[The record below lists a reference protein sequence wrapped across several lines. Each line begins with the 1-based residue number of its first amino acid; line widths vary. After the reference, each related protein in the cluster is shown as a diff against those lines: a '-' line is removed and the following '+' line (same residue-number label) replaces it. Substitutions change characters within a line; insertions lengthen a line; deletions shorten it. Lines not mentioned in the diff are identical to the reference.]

1 MGGMKCELRCE
12 YPPRYFVPE
21 ARREEYE
28 DLLAL
33 LLENMTAA
41 SSESEA
47 EETEAV
53 AEFVAAS
60 CLGQNHLWQDMRL
73 SNRGELSLLLARHF
87 RPLFDRNVRDM
98 KWKKFFYKQLCEREG
113 LYVCKSPSC
122 GVCSDFEKCFG
133 PE

>member
-1 MGGMKCELRCE
+1 MSDMKCELRCE
-12 YPPRYFVPE
+12 YPRYFVPE
-21 ARREEYE
+21 HRREEYE
-28 DLLAL
+28 DLLGL
-33 LLENMTAA
+33 LLEHA
-41 SSESEA
+41 SGPTG
-47 EETEAV
+47 ETEDV
-53 AEFVAAS
+53 AAFVAAA

-73 SNRGELSLLLARHF
+73 ANRGELSLLLARHF
-87 RPLFDRNVRDM
+87 RPLFDRNARDM